1 MKDKKSYA
9 FYWVVTLPMTSL
21 TYPQRPEITH
31 ILTFWA
37 FFQNHSLL
45 SGVIVV
51 RACVHQR
58 SYSGDDEAEPCSR
71 RRGKVRGGRG
81 EVSGQPRCGGWLG
94 CGLIN
99 DRHPIAGRGG
109 GEAGRE

>member
-58 SYSGDDEAEPCSR
+58 SYSGDDEAKP
-71 RRGKVRGGRG
+71 G
-81 EVSGQPRCGGWLG
+81 
-94 CGLIN
+94 
-99 DRHPIAGRGG
+99 AGRYVGAAVRSPVSLG
-109 GEAGRE
+109 AGAGWGAA